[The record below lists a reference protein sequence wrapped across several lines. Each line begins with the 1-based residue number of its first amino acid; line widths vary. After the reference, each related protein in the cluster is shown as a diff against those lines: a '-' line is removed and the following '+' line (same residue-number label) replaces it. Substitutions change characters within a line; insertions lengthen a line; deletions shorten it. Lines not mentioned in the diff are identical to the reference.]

1 MSPAWIEIVIFVVGM
16 LAGAATNL
24 FILGVA
30 IGRYEQ
36 TVKSHGDK
44 ITKVEAESD
53 RQKSEIE
60 KFSRIFAA
68 LTGEVNGVDYGK
80 LGGR

>member
-1 MSPAWIEIVIFVVGM
+1 MSPAWLEIVIFVVGM
-16 LAGAATNL
+16 LAGAAMNL

-36 TVKSHGDK
+36 TVKSHGEELTEVK
-44 ITKVEAESD
+44 AESN

-60 KFSRIFAA
+60 KFSKIFAA
-68 LTGEVNGVDYGK
+68 LTGEVNGVNYGK

>member
-1 MSPAWIEIVIFVVGM
+1 MSPAWIEIVIFVFG
-16 LAGAATNL
+16 LLGGAAINL
-24 FILGVA
+24 LILGVA

-36 TVKSHGDK
+36 VVKSHGEK
-44 ITKVEAESD
+44 IIKLEDASD
-53 RQKSEIE
+53 
-60 KFSRIFAA
+60 KFSKIFAA